1 MAMSAP
7 SPAVPALA
15 QASADKANPRH
26 VILFAAMIVGQ
37 FMAILDTQIVAASLT
52 KIQSGLAASAEE
64 ITWIQT
70 SYLIADVI
78 MIPFSG
84 FLARWLSTRV
94 VFVASAAGFTLA
106 SIWAGMATSMTEL
119 ILARA
124 AQGFLGGAMTPIVF
138 ATAFTIFPP
147 KVRDKTLVLMGL
159 IVPLAP
165 IIGPTLGGYI
175 TETLSWRWLFYINVV
190 PGLAIMA
197 VVWRLGDIDKG
208 DPGLGKG
215 FDFLGLLLM
224 AICLGGLEYALEE
237 GPRNDW
243 FDDPWVGRIIVISA
257 ISGVVF
263 IWRTL
268 GHANPIIE
276 LRVFANRNFAIGTGL
291 HALIGVGLFGS
302 TFLVPVYLAVVR
314 QLDAMQIGA
323 VMTIGGLV
331 MPPFAP
337 VSNFLLKRIDHRLQ
351 IALGAALA
359 GIGFY
364 QATRMTADWDFF
376 ELLVPQIM
384 RSIGMMLIY
393 PALTR
398 FALGS
403 VQPQLMKSSSAMF
416 NLSRQLGG
424 AMGLALLNSLLS
436 DRTQFHWQRL
446 SEKVNAARPEVQFQ
460 MDRLRERADTLT
472 GVDPDAYMLRRLAAT
487 VQRQAQVMS
496 FADGFLTVAM
506 AYFIVVG
513 LMLMLLVLAP
523 KPSHSSGPPLSGP
536 PAGSGAPDARKE

>member
-1 MAMSAP
+1 MSTTAPGAAM
-7 SPAVPALA
+7 PANANPV
-15 QASADKANPRH
+15 SEKANPRH
-26 VILFAAMIVGQ
+26 LILFAAMIVGQ

-84 FLARWLSTRV
+84 FLARWLSTRI

-106 SIWAGMATSMTEL
+106 SIWAGLATSMTEL

-124 AQGFLGGAMTPIVF
+124 CQGFLGGAMTPLVF

-147 KVRDKTLVLMGL
+147 KVRDKTLVMMGL

-165 IIGPTLGGYI
+165 IIGPSFGGYI
-175 TETLSWRWLFYINVV
+175 TETLSWRWLFFINVV

-197 VVWRLGDIDKG
+197 VVWKFGRIDSAN
-208 DPGLGKG
+208 PALGKG
-215 FDFLGLLLM
+215 FDFAGLVLM
-224 AICLGGLEYALEE
+224 AVCLGGLEYALEE

-243 FDDPWVGRIIVISA
+243 FDDPWVGRIIVISG

-268 GHANPIIE
+268 YHFNPIIE
-276 LRVFANRNFAIGTGL
+276 LRILANRNFAIGTAL

-302 TFLVPVYLAVVR
+302 TFLVPLYLAVVR

-331 MPPFAP
+331 MPPIAP
-337 VSNFLLKRIDHRLQ
+337 ISNFLLKRIDHRLQ
-351 IALGAALA
+351 IAIGAALA
-359 GIGFY
+359 GVGFF
-364 QATRMTADWDFF
+364 QATRMTADWDFY
-376 ELLVPQIM
+376 ELVGPQVM
-384 RSIGMMLIY
+384 RSVGMMLIY

-398 FALGS
+398 FALGN
-403 VQPQLMKSSSAMF
+403 VPPQLMKSSSALF

-424 AMGLALLNSLLS
+424 AVGLALLNSLLT
-436 DRTQFHWQRL
+436 DRTHFHWQRL
-446 SEKVNAARPEVQFQ
+446 AEKVNAARPEVQAQ
-460 MDRLRERADTLT
+460 IDRLMERADSMT
-472 GVDPDAYMLRRLAAT
+472 GVDPQAFMLRRMAGT

-496 FADGFLTVAM
+496 FADGFLAVSL
-506 AYFIVVG
+506 AYFVVVG
-513 LMLMLLVLAP
+513 LMVALLA
-523 KPSHSSGPPLSGP
+523 LSMMQRGNGVHQ
-536 PAGSGAPDARKE
+536 GSG

>member
-1 MAMSAP
+1 MATTIPASGPASGAP
-7 SPAVPALA
+7 AAADPAE
-15 QASADKANPRH
+15 KANPRH
-26 VILFAAMIVGQ
+26 LILFAAMIVGQ

-106 SIWAGMATSMTEL
+106 SMWAGLATSMTEL

-124 AQGFLGGAMTPIVF
+124 TQGFLGGAMTPIVF

-147 KVRDKTLVLMGL
+147 KVRDKSLVLMGL

-175 TETLSWRWLFYINVV
+175 TETLSWRWLFFINIV
-190 PGLAIMA
+190 PGIAIMA
-197 VVWRLGDIDKG
+197 IVWRLGRIDSG
-208 DPGLGKG
+208 DPSLGKG
-215 FDFLGLLLM
+215 FDFAGLVFM
-224 AICLGGLEYALEE
+224 ALFLGGMEYALEE

-243 FDDPWVGRIIVISA
+243 FDDPWVARAAVISA
-257 ISGVVF
+257 VSGVLF
-263 IWRTL
+263 LWRTL
-268 GHANPIIE
+268 THFNPIIE
-276 LRVFANRNFAIGTGL
+276 LRILANHNFAIGTAL
-291 HALIGVGLFGS
+291 HALIGIGLFGS

-314 QLDAMQIGA
+314 NLDALQIGY
-323 VMTIGGLV
+323 VMMIGGLV
-331 MPPFAP
+331 MPPIAP
-337 VSNFLLKRIDHRLQ
+337 ISTFLLTRIDHRLQ
-351 IALGAALA
+351 IALGASLA

-364 QATRMTADWDFF
+364 QATAMTADWDFN
-376 ELLVPQIM
+376 ELVVPQVM

-398 FALGS
+398 FALGN
-403 VQPQLMKSSSAMF
+403 VQPQLMKSSSALF

-424 AMGLALLNSLLS
+424 AVGLALLNSLLTERS
-436 DRTQFHWQRL
+436 HFHWQRL
-446 SEKVNAARPEVQFQ
+446 AEKVNPARPDVQAQ
-460 MDRLRERADTLT
+460 MDRLRERAGDLAT
-472 GVDPDAYMLRRLAAT
+472 VDPDAFMLRRLAGT

-496 FADGFLTVAM
+496 FADGFLAVAM

-513 LMLMLLVLAP
+513 LMLMLLVFTPGLAATPPSAP
-523 KPSHSSGPPLSGP
+523 KAGPPG
-536 PAGSGAPDARKE
+536 KT